1 MEKSMNVI
9 PPKLLTAAN
18 HLAESLVREEP
29 IVAFRQA
36 KAEFEA
42 DPKAREILD
51 QLGAAQADLRV
62 CQRNGSVTQID
73 LDRLRYLQ
81 RQAGSNQVIMHY
93 AETQQAANEYLL
105 SVNQEISQ
113 LIGIDFGTLAR
124 SGCC

>member
-1 MEKSMNVI
+1 MEKSTNLI
-9 PPKLLTAAN
+9 PPNLLTAAER
-18 HLAESLVREEP
+18 LAEVLAHEEP
-29 IVAFRQA
+29 LVAFRRA

-62 CQRNGSVTQID
+62 RQRDGSVTQVD

-81 RQAGSNQVIMHY
+81 RQAGSNQVILHY
-93 AETQQAANEYLL
+93 AEAQQAANEYLL

-113 LIGIDFGTLAR
+113 LSGIDFGTLAR